1 MSASTLF
8 SLVSSMAAVQV
19 GILIS
24 SFLFGVATLQAFFYY
39 VTYKRDPLHLKLF
52 SALVW
57 LLELSGMIF
66 AAHLLYSAAITP
78 YRENPLLMFLD
89 PPYQILATI
98 LASNWSGCAVQ
109 LYFVHRVT
117 KFTKLRWVAVICWA
131 LILYTFVATLIIF
144 TVALKRGLVEY
155 TLHWRWLSISS
166 LIISA
171 VVDIFIALIM
181 CRSLFKQRRTFFQQS
196 KNIVDRIITMT
207 LTTGFIT
214 SVVAVVAAILN
225 LVLPYHLIYL
235 GVYICLARIYANSFF
250 ASLNTRRTIRGDTGI
265 ESFKAVSRS
274 TRTDS
279 SNNTT
284 FNASTQQPKPMRH
297 PVKLHYMDNDS
308 GTILDIK

>member
-19 GILIS
+19 GVLIS

-39 VTYKRDPLHLKLF
+39 VTYKRDPLPLKLF

-57 LLELSGMIF
+57 LLELSGMVF

-109 LYFVHRVT
+109 LYFVDRVT
-117 KFTKLRWVAVICWA
+117 KFTKLRWPAVICWA

-181 CRSLFKQRRTFFQQS
+181 CRSLFKQRRTFLQQYVKERS
-196 KNIVDRIITMT
+196 GQNYHDNSHI
-207 LTTGFIT
+207 
-214 SVVAVVAAILN
+214 VAVVAAILN

-265 ESFKAVSRS
+265 ESFKVASRS
-274 TRTDS
+274 TRMDS
-279 SNNTT
+279 SNNTAY
-284 FNASTQQPKPMRH
+284 NASAQHSKPMRY
-297 PVKLHYMDNDS
+297 PVKLHYMDDGS
-308 GTILDIK
+308 GTVLDIK

>member
-19 GILIS
+19 GVLIS

-39 VTYKRDPLHLKLF
+39 VTYKRDPLPLKLF

-109 LYFVHRVT
+109 LYFVDRVT
-117 KFTKLRWVAVICWA
+117 KFTKLRWPAVICWA

-181 CRSLFKQRRTFFQQS
+181 CRSLFKQRRTFLQQYVKERS
-196 KNIVDRIITMT
+196 GQNYHDNSH
-207 LTTGFIT
+207 L
-214 SVVAVVAAILN
+214 VAVVAAILN

-265 ESFKAVSRS
+265 ESFKVASRS
-274 TRTDS
+274 TRMDS
-279 SNNTT
+279 SNNTAY
-284 FNASTQQPKPMRH
+284 NASAQHSKPMRY
-297 PVKLHYMDNDS
+297 PVKLHYLDDGS
-308 GTILDIK
+308 GTVLDIK

>member
-57 LLELSGMIF
+57 YIAFLLKLEIETDRPPRLLELSGMIF

-214 SVVAVVAAILN
+214 SVVAVVAAILVRPT
-225 LVLPYHLIYL
+225 L
-235 GVYICLARIYANSFF
+235 
-250 ASLNTRRTIRGDTGI
+250 
-265 ESFKAVSRS
+265 
-274 TRTDS
+274 
-279 SNNTT
+279 
-284 FNASTQQPKPMRH
+284 
-297 PVKLHYMDNDS
+297 
-308 GTILDIK
+308 